1 MAQSSDLIQKQ
12 SEQIYG
18 TGETG
23 RESISG
29 TRYNPWILTCDR
41 WSQIAQYIVLPINP
55 GDVAWHVPLK
65 AASEQ
70 TKHANVSYVWR
81 NTYLNMSADGG
92 KSEHSSMLQDF
103 ELALTF
109 NSGNIAPMVSR
120 ARIKAMGSEETGTA
134 WNYAIDPE
142 SKASDLIKFDE
153 YGAMLNDVLAY
164 RAALPDPAGYVED
177 YDPTVPLGVQNLYRL
192 LSLADEPRV
201 TYTQRGGTKANR
213 VILVMNSPVFPQ
225 MSIYGH
231 ITPGGLSWEEGA
243 EHPNSFDITLTLT
256 VTDTWPKLGL
266 AGLGSLLSDY
276 RTAVDN
282 NYNTRDGIYA
292 VEQNGKVTSEKLTM
306 SPTSGANT
314 SKLAG
319 NTEEEETLA
328 DVMTDINVAAEQ
340 IAKENGSTGVNYTN
354 ESALAIAKMT
364 PKQLANMEAADA
376 MAARAGLDDIA
387 ASWSDESKAKVNGLS
402 QAQITAYANKML
414 ANASADRK
422 AQVRAVV
429 ADPTY
434 TNIQKVVT
442 INTKAATAEKA
453 RIKGNVASRIPG
465 ASRKGS
471 KSA

>member
-1 MAQSSDLIQKQ
+1 
-12 SEQIYG
+12 
-18 TGETG
+18 
-23 RESISG
+23 
-29 TRYNPWILTCDR
+29 
-41 WSQIAQYIVLPINP
+41 
-55 GDVAWHVPLK
+55 
-65 AASEQ
+65 
-70 TKHANVSYVWR
+70 
-81 NTYLNMSADGG
+81 
-92 KSEHSSMLQDF
+92 MLQDF

-120 ARIKAMGSEETGTA
+120 ARIKAMGSEDTGTA
-134 WNYAIDPE
+134 WNYAMDPE

-266 AGLGSLLSDY
+266 AGLGSLLSGY
-276 RTAVDN
+276 RNAVDN

-292 VEQNGKVTSEKLTM
+292 VEQNGKVTSGKISV
-306 SPTSGANT
+306 SPTSGANA

-319 NTEEEETLA
+319 NAEEEETLA
-328 DVMTDINVAAEQ
+328 SSMTDISAAAEQ
-340 IAKENGSTGVNYTN
+340 IAKENGSTGFDYTN
-354 ESALAIAKMT
+354 ESALAIAKMS
-364 PKQLANMEAADA
+364 PKQLANMEVADA
-376 MAARAGLDDIA
+376 MAARAKLDDIA
-387 ASWSDESKAKVNGLS
+387 ASWSEESKAKINS
-402 QAQITAYANKML
+402 QSQEQLATYASKML
-414 ANASADRK
+414 ANASADKK
-422 AQVRAVV
+422 AQVQAIV

-434 TNIQKVVT
+434 SNIQKVVT
-442 INTKAATAEKA
+442 INGAAAVAAKSRTRGA
-453 RIKGNVASRIPG
+453 VASRIPG

-471 KSA
+471 RSA